1 MQRAWRRSEKM
12 IDFTRCRN
20 AQVVERMTED
30 DYLQKQGFEVRGK
43 AEYFMHRNFAHR
55 GLHDMDRSIPE
66 NSLMAF
72 AAAVGEGY
80 GIELDVQLS
89 KDGQVVVFHDD
100 TLNRVCGVDGR
111 VDAYDYDELK
121 EFSLLGTMQHIPLFT
136 EALELIGTGDGPL
149 IVELKSGSRNSELC
163 EKTYNILRQY
173 QGKYCIESFN
183 PFIVRWFKQNV
194 PEVFRGL
201 LAASKEEYMPTYPA
215 LIAKLLS
222 NCTLGFLCKP
232 DFIAYQNVERPKQ
245 VLRMREK
252 GTLLFAWTSRVPDVD
267 QAQNDA
273 VIFENYR
280 PSLLF

>member
-1 MQRAWRRSEKM
+1 M
-12 IDFTRCRN
+12 IDYTRCRN
-20 AQVVERMTED
+20 AQQVEEMTVE
-30 DYLQKQGFEVRGK
+30 DYLQKQGFSVFGR
-43 AEYFMHRNFAHR
+43 AEQFAHRNYAHR
-55 GLHDMDRSIPE
+55 GLHDIARSIPE
-66 NSLMAF
+66 NSMMAF

-111 VDAYDYDELK
+111 VDAYDYEELK

-136 EALELIGTGDGPL
+136 EALELIGTGGGPL
-149 IVELKSGSRNSELC
+149 IVELKTGPRNEELC
-163 EKTYNILRQY
+163 EKTWNILQHY
-173 QGKYCIESFN
+173 QGTFCIESFN
-183 PFIVRWFKQNV
+183 PFIVRWFMKNA

-201 LAASKEEYMPTYPA
+201 LAASKEDYMPAYSPLVA
-215 LIAKLLS
+215 SLLS
-222 NCTLGFLCKP
+222 NCVLSFLCKP
-232 DFIAYQNVERPKQ
+232 NFIAYQNVERPKS

-267 QAQNDA
+267 QAKNDA

-280 PSLLF
+280 PPLMY

>member
-1 MQRAWRRSEKM
+1 M

-30 DYLQKQGFEVRGK
+30 DYLQKQGFEVRDR
-43 AEYFMHRNFAHR
+43 ADCFMHRNFAHR

-121 EFSLLGTMQHIPLFT
+121 EFSLLGTMQHIPLLT
-136 EALELIGTGDGPL
+136 EALELIGTGDSPL
-149 IVELKSGSRNSELC
+149 IVELKSGPRNSELC

-194 PEVFRGL
+194 PEIFRGL

-222 NCTLGFLCKP
+222 NCTLSFLCKP
-232 DFIAYQNVERPKQ
+232 DFIAYQNVARPKH